1 MKLLEHSFGHLFV
14 HITLFSGFALLIP
27 SMTIALEKNTSPWLA
42 SPLFFGLCSLLVL
55 VSIALLYQL
64 KQSVPSVLRTLG
76 ATMFIPGVLT
86 TISQVVDLRS
96 NTLTTGFSILD
107 SVSSFYISHS
117 APEAVEVAAAYLA
130 IGGML
135 YWTGTALKTA
145 KEKLF

>member
-14 HITLFSGFALLIP
+14 HITLFSGFALLLP
-27 SMTIALEKNTSPWLA
+27 SMTSALEQHTKPWLA
-42 SPLFFGLCSLLVL
+42 SPIFFAVGSLLVI
-55 VSIALLYQL
+55 VSIAILYQI
-64 KQSVPSVLRTLG
+64 KQSVPNVLRTLG
-76 ATMFIPGVLT
+76 ATMFIPGALT
-86 TISQVVDLRS
+86 TVSQVIELRS

-107 SVSSFYISHS
+107 DVTQFYISHS

-135 YWTGTALKTA
+135 YWTGTALKSA

>member
-1 MKLLEHSFGHLFV
+1 MR
-14 HITLFSGFALLIP
+14 
-27 SMTIALEKNTSPWLA
+27 
-42 SPLFFGLCSLLVL
+42 
-55 VSIALLYQL
+55 SI
-64 KQSVPSVLRTLG
+64 G
-76 ATMFIPGVLT
+76 ATMFIPGAFT

-107 SVSSFYISHS
+107 DITQFYISHS

-135 YWTGTALKTA
+135 YWTGTALKSA